1 MSQSQTK
8 KQEKSSSKSDYDVN
22 AGSLTSNNNNQIL
35 KMLGE
40 SDQQNN
46 SSRNIDGSVN
56 WRSNP
61 AQTESPP
68 HEMEGTQADNSGI
81 NRSVE
86 KSLNK

>member
-8 KQEKSSSKSDYDVN
+8 KLEKSSSKSDNDVN

-40 SDQQNN
+40 SDQQN
-46 SSRNIDGSVN
+46 SSRNIDTSGK

-61 AQTESPP
+61 A
-68 HEMEGTQADNSGI
+68 
-81 NRSVE
+81 
-86 KSLNK
+86 